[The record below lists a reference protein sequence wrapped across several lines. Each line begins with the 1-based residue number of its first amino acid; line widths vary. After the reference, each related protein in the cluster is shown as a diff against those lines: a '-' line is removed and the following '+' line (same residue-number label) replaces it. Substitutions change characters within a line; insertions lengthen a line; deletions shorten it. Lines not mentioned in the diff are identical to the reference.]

1 MPRTDSH
8 CYIFRVSRDILL
20 SSSGPVIMRA
30 EVEDESIQDIK
41 PYEYWK
47 EPATVV
53 LWRWLGMDRFFPPKI
68 ENIPQR
74 IRGCASVSIRFTSK
88 LLDNDTMKDK
98 T

>member
-1 MPRTDSH
+1 M
-8 CYIFRVSRDILL
+8 
-20 SSSGPVIMRA
+20 MRA

-74 IRGCASVSIRFTSK
+74 I
-88 LLDNDTMKDK
+88 
-98 T
+98 